1 VLLRGA
7 RSSLKDTKMRDKL
20 GIFGAVAAAGLTL
33 GAALSACGGGI
44 VQGAQAQAVSSP
56 DCTVQTGSFQLVVTG
71 FSADTVGTALYK
83 FFPCAKYALIFLPA
97 LAGPSNA
104 TTFSASPLPDFLI
117 PATIAWQEAGAHG
130 FDNGVEHADISVV
143 ITTGSNVMNFGHNG
157 EMSGWT
163 PSGSKGVGLQVITV
177 FLD

>member
-104 TTFSASPLPDFLI
+104 TTFTASPR
-117 PATIAWQEAGAHG
+117 AHYR
-130 FDNGVEHADISVV
+130 IS
-143 ITTGSNVMNFGHNG
+143 
-157 EMSGWT
+157 
-163 PSGSKGVGLQVITV
+163 
-177 FLD
+177 